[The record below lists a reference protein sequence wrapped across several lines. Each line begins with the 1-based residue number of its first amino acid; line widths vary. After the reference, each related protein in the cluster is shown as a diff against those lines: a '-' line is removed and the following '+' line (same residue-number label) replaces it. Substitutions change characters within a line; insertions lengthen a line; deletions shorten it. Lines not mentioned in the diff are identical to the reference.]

1 MLVCRDEAKK
11 ALYVMPERDLAADE
25 AEAMRREL
33 RECMRQNMKTFV
45 IDLARVRTIDP
56 FGLYAL
62 IELYEWIRKSEGEL
76 IIENASRDLK
86 KLFRLMRTDGR
97 LTISQTGWP
106 S

>member
-1 MLVCRDEAKK
+1 MLLCRDEAKK
-11 ALYVMPERDLAADE
+11 SVYVMPDRDLVGDE

-33 RECMRQNMKTFV
+33 QECMRQNMGTFV
-45 IDLARVRTIDP
+45 IDLARVQTIDP
-56 FGLYAL
+56 FGLYVI

-76 IIENASRDLK
+76 VIENASRDLK